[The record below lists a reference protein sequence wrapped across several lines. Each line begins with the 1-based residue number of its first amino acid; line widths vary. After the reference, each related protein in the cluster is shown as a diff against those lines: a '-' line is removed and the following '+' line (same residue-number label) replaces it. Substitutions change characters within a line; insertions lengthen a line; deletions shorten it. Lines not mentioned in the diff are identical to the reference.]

1 VLRESGGGAVLTGPW
16 LVSAS
21 VVVPHGHAWVCGG
34 VVDSYRQIAEL
45 HVSALADIGIAA
57 QPLAPGDV
65 ARANATGTNVK
76 WACFGSLSPWEIV
89 AARGRKLVGLAQRR
103 RREAVLLVAGTLVGA
118 PDWSLLCEATG
129 HAGDEPQLKARTVSC
144 DELTGRRIEAE
155 HFAVALRARLHA
167 ALTAGTP
174 SR

>member
-1 VLRESGGGAVLTGPW
+1 MLRESGGGAVLTGRW

-21 VVVPHGHAWVCGG
+21 VVLPRGHAWVCGG
-34 VVDSYRQIAEL
+34 IVDSYRRIAEL
-45 HVSALADIGIAA
+45 HASALADIGIAA

-65 ARANATGTNVK
+65 ARANATGAGVP

-89 AARGRKLVGLAQRR
+89 AAGDRKLVGLAQRR
-103 RREAVLLVAGTLVGA
+103 RRDAVLLVAGTLVGA
-118 PDWSLLCEATG
+118 PDWSLLCEATA
-129 HAGDEPQLKARTVSC
+129 HAGDEPLLKARTVSC
-144 DELTGRRIEAE
+144 DELAGRPVEAE
-155 HFAVALRARLHA
+155 HFAAALRARLRA